1 VKVESRQYRRDTLSL
16 IIPAYNEGRA
26 IADVIAELRAVLA
39 QIPLESELVVVDDGS
54 TDDTAAVVAA
64 LAGVRL
70 VSNPINLGYG
80 HSIMRGIAAS
90 QGELLAICDADGS
103 YDPSVLPELVKQTQR
118 GVDHAIARRTGPHFE
133 RTWIRRYAYRWL
145 CQYVAGRG
153 VPDANSG
160 LRVFRRNLYEH
171 VSADLC
177 LGFSFTTSLT
187 LASLMAG
194 HIVAFTTMPYRA
206 RVGSSH
212 VRVRD
217 ILRTTQ
223 YLFQLVAAYNPVKLF
238 LPLIL
243 ATALGALASFGVALL
258 DGAIWAGVGSVLLA
272 SSLLLLGLAAHAY
285 VVSRAA
291 AGPIRGS
298 SAATGCGPSS
308 DADAPPPAESR

>member
-1 VKVESRQYRRDTLSL
+1 VESRQYRADLLSV
-16 IIPAYNEGRA
+16 IMPAYNEGPA
-26 IADVIAELRAVLA
+26 LVDVIAELRAALS
-39 QIPLESELVVVDDGS
+39 QIPLQSEIIVVDDGS
-54 TDDTAAVVAA
+54 TDDTAAVVASQS
-64 LAGVRL
+64 GVRL

-80 HSIMRGIAAS
+80 HSIMRGIAVS
-90 QGELLAICDADGS
+90 QAALFAICDADGS

-145 CQYVAGRG
+145 CQYVAGRS

-160 LRVFRRNLYEH
+160 LRVFRRCLYEN

-194 HIVAFTTMPYRA
+194 HIVAFSTMPYRA

-243 ATALGALASFGVALL
+243 VTGLGALASFGLALL
-258 DGAIWAGVGSVLLA
+258 DGAIWAAAGAVMLA
-272 SSLLLLGLAAHAY
+272 SSLLLLGLAAHTY

-291 AGPIRGS
+291 AGPIRGG
-298 SAATGCGPSS
+298 SAAAGGGQASAS
-308 DADAPPPAESR
+308 EASPPGETR